1 MPGAAWDVGVSNGGD
16 LWVIGT
22 NSVGGGYGIYHW
34 VNNNWV
40 NVPGGAV
47 RIAVGPSGPWV
58 VNSAGNIYERVGS
71 TWKSQPGCAHDIG
84 VGSDG
89 TVWVTG
95 CDSTGGGYGIY
106 RWNGSNGWDRTSGG
120 ATNISVGKSGDPF
133 VSNSNGNVYWAN
145 REAKITDAT
154 VELD

>member
-1 MPGAAWDVGVSNGGD
+1 MPGAAWDVGVSGAGD

-47 RIAVGPSGPWV
+47 RIAVGPTGPWV
-58 VNSAGNIYERVGS
+58 VNDAGNIYQRVGES
-71 TWKSQPGCAHDIG
+71 WKQQPGCAKDVG

-89 TVWVTG
+89 TVWVIG
-95 CDSTGGGYGIY
+95 CTQTGGGFSIH
-106 RWNGSNGWDRTSGG
+106 RWNGSSWDRTTGG
-120 ATNISVGKSGDPF
+120 ATNVSVDQSGNPF
-133 VSNSNGNVYWAN
+133 VSNSNGNVYWP
-145 REAKITDAT
+145 
-154 VELD
+154 

>member
-1 MPGAAWDVGVSNGGD
+1 LPGAAWDVGVSGAGD

-47 RIAVGPSGPWV
+47 RIAVGPTGPWV
-58 VNSAGNIYERVGS
+58 VNNAGNIYQRVGES
-71 TWKSQPGCAHDIG
+71 WKQQPGCAKDVG

-89 TVWVTG
+89 TVWVIG
-95 CDSTGGGYGIY
+95 CTKTGGGFSIH
-106 RWNGSNGWDRTSGG
+106 RWNGSSWDRTTGG
-120 ATNISVGKSGDPF
+120 ATNVSVDQSGNPF
-133 VSNSNGNVYWAN
+133 VSNSNGNVYWP
-145 REAKITDAT
+145 
-154 VELD
+154 